1 MTESKGFFIFDYPD
15 VKCYG
20 WEYSESGPGSISIVW
35 DSVENI
41 NVKMY
46 IILHVVAH
54 VAKISAWIDSA
65 IYVEKIVSFVVLAVL
80 VRTVK
85 SLQQMVQEPMMILNP
100 QVVRIVPLKILTFL
114 VPTSKGQE
122 PPLAESNSEDE
133 LD

>member
-1 MTESKGFFIFDYPD
+1 M
-15 VKCYG
+15 
-20 WEYSESGPGSISIVW
+20 
-35 DSVENI
+35 
-41 NVKMY
+41 
-46 IILHVVAH
+46 
-54 VAKISAWIDSA
+54 
-65 IYVEKIVSFVVLAVL
+65 VLAVL